1 MPDLARAVLERFV
14 QGVAVLFG
22 VSVFSFLLVHLA
34 GDPAVALAQPDWTQ
48 AQVEALRVE
57 LGLDRPLW
65 VQYGDFVRSALQGD
79 LGTSYRQRRPVA
91 DLLFERLPAT
101 LELAGAA
108 FLLSVLVGL
117 PLGILSAVYRDRWP
131 DQLTSVLALAAQAVP
146 TFWLGIVLIAVFAV
160 DLRWFP
166 VSGRGTWAHLVLPA
180 IALATYSIARNTRLL
195 RSSLLDVIDQDYVRT
210 ARAKGLAPRTVV
222 LKHAL
227 RNALLPVLTVLGLD
241 LGALLS
247 GAVITEMVFAWPGVG
262 RLIVNAVGNRDLP
275 VVQGAVLLVG
285 CVFVVVNLLV
295 DLAYVLVNPRLR
307 QA

>member
-1 MPDLARAVLERFV
+1 MPDLARAVLERLV

-34 GDPAVALAQPDWTQ
+34 GDPAVAVAQPDWTQ

-57 LGLDRPLW
+57 LGLDRPLC

-108 FLLSVLVGL
+108 FLLSVLIGL

-180 IALATYSIARNTRLL
+180 VALATYSIARNTRLL

-210 ARAKGLAPRTVV
+210 ARAKGLAARTVV

-275 VVQGAVLLVG
+275 LVQGAVLLVG